1 MNTERMIARMAY
13 KEGELAFD
21 LSDPIDLSLPLSTE
35 EYTARAWYVPPVKIE
50 PVVTDQFVGEVSK
63 GGSVNFR
70 DVTFN
75 PHGNG
80 SHTECVG
87 HISEE
92 WYSVNKALKKYFFTA
107 ELISI
112 TPEVRDCDEVIMLA
126 QVEGALKGKKPEAVV
141 FRTLPNPEAKRQ
153 RQYSNTNPPY
163 LDHHAALFLR
173 MNDVKHLLIDLP
185 SVDREQD
192 EGKLLSHHAFW
203 NYPDN
208 PRLDATITELIYIP
222 DRAEDGS
229 YMLSLQVAPFENDA
243 SPSRPVLYKLLG

>member
-1 MNTERMIARMAY
+1 MNSDSMIARISY
-13 KEGELAFD
+13 PEGELAFD

-50 PVVTDQFVGEVSK
+50 PVVNDQFVGEVSR

-87 HISEE
+87 HISKE
-92 WYSVNKALKKYFFTA
+92 WYSVNKSLKKFFFSA

-112 TPEVRDCDEVIMLA
+112 QPEVRGEDEVIMLD
-126 QVEGALKGKKPEAVV
+126 QVEAALAGKKPEAVV
-141 FRTLPNPEAKRQ
+141 FRTLPNPDSKRE

-185 SVDREQD
+185 SVDREYD
-192 EGKLLSHHAFW
+192 GGKLLSHHAFW
-203 NYPDN
+203 NYPDA

-222 DRAEDGS
+222 DRAVDGS

-243 SPSRPVLYKLLG
+243 SPSRPVLYKLL

>member
-1 MNTERMIARMAY
+1 MNSDSMIARISY
-13 KEGELAFD
+13 PEGELAFD

-50 PVVTDQFVGEVSK
+50 PVVNDQFVGEVSR

-87 HISEE
+87 HISKE
-92 WYSVNKALKKYFFTA
+92 WYSVNKSLKKFFFSV

-112 TPEVRDCDEVIMLA
+112 QPEVRGEDEVIMLD
-126 QVEGALKGKKPEAVV
+126 QVEAALAGKKPEAVV
-141 FRTLPNPEAKRQ
+141 FRTLPNPDSKRE

-185 SVDREQD
+185 SVDREYD
-192 EGKLLSHHAFW
+192 GGKLLSHHAFW
-203 NYPDN
+203 NYPDA

-222 DRAEDGS
+222 DRAVDGS

-243 SPSRPVLYKLLG
+243 SPSRPVLYKLL

>member
-1 MNTERMIARMAY
+1 MKTELMIARISY
-13 KEGELAFD
+13 PEGDLAFD
-21 LSDPIDLSLPLSTE
+21 LSDPIDLSLPMSTE

-50 PVVTDQFVGEVSK
+50 PVMTDQFIGEVSK

-70 DVTFN
+70 DITFN

-87 HISEE
+87 HISKE
-92 WYSVNKALKKYFFTA
+92 WFSVNKVFKKFFFTA

-112 TPEVRDCDEVIMLA
+112 QPRERDSDMVIMLD
-126 QVEGALKGKKPEAVV
+126 QVEEALKGKKPEAVV
-141 FRTLPNPEAKRQ
+141 FRTLPNPEAKQ
-153 RQYSNTNPPY
+153 QQQYSNTNPPY

-185 SVDREQD
+185 SVDREMD

-203 NYPDN
+203 NYPN
-208 PRLDATITELIYIP
+208 EPRHDATITELIYVP
-222 DRAEDGS
+222 DRAQDGS

-243 SPSRPVLYKLLG
+243 SPSRPVLYKLL